1 MSISSPPVRSRAGY
15 TLIELVI
22 SLASATVL
30 MAGLAS
36 AIYVS
41 VRATDSSFTPA
52 GAAID
57 ASAAVTELRAELEFA
72 IEFTTLTST
81 TIEFT
86 SPDRDSD
93 GDEEEIRYQWS
104 GVSGDSLTRQYN
116 SSTPAV
122 IAENVTDF
130 SVSVNDASPDAQYA
144 EIRLRVGNDSNAVIE
159 TAFPLLNQS

>member
-86 SPDRDSD
+86 SPDRD
-93 GDEEEIRYQWS
+93 
-104 GVSGDSLTRQYN
+104 
-116 SSTPAV
+116 
-122 IAENVTDF
+122 
-130 SVSVNDASPDAQYA
+130 
-144 EIRLRVGNDSNAVIE
+144 
-159 TAFPLLNQS
+159 